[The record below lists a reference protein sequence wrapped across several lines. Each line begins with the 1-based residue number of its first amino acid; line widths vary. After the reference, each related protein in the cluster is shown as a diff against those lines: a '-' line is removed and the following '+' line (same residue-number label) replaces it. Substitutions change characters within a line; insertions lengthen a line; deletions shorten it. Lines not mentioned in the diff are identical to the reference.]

1 MKSPI
6 SEQLRASGYSLIEIA
21 CRGHCRTASS
31 TCSSFSGVTSSC
43 NTVNVSS
50 SSSRKTSGM
59 TPMQTPLLSH
69 RPQSTSIFFV
79 TQPTS
84 SQDLHRDVQPAGDVL
99 HGDSLAV
106 IPLHFVAGHEVEQLL
121 QPDPAFHPGQ
131 CRAEATVNAVSQTEM
146 LRLRQVAV
154 DVEGV
159 GVGKGVRVAVRRGV
173 HHEYRLARWNRAAND
188 VGLFQRVADVVLHR
202 SLVT

>member
-1 MKSPI
+1 MPKDVEMKSPI
-6 SEQLRASGYSLIEIA
+6 SEQLRACGYSLIEIA
-21 CRGHCRTASS
+21 CRGHCRTASR

-50 SSSRKTSGM
+50 SSSRKTSGI
-59 TPMQTPLLSH
+59 THMQTPLLSP

-84 SQDLHRDVQPAGDVL
+84 SQHLHRHVQPAGDIL

-106 IPLHFVAGHEVEQLL
+106 IPLHFVVGHEVEQLL
-121 QPDPAFHPGQ
+121 QRDTAFHSCQ
-131 CRAEATVNAVSQTEM
+131 CRTEATVNPVSQTEV
-146 LRLRQVAV
+146 LRLGLVAV

-173 HHEYRLARWNRAAND
+173 HQE
-188 VGLFQRVADVVLHR
+188 
-202 SLVT
+202 

>member
-6 SEQLRASGYSLIEIA
+6 SEQIRASSYSLIEIA

-50 SSSRKTSGM
+50 SSSRKTSGI
-59 TPMQTPLLSH
+59 TPMQTPLLSQ

-84 SQDLHRDVQPAGDVL
+84 SQHLHRHIQPAGDVL
-99 HGDSLAV
+99 HGDSFATVPVHLV
-106 IPLHFVAGHEVEQLL
+106 TRHEVEQLL
-121 QPDPAFHPGQ
+121 QRDPAFHPGQ
-131 CRAEATVNAVSQTEM
+131 CRSEATVYPVPQTEV
-146 LRLRQVAV
+146 LRLGLVTV
-154 DVEGV
+154 DVECFRV
-159 GVGKGVRVAVRRGV
+159 GERVR
-173 HHEYRLARWNRAAND
+173 
-188 VGLFQRVADVVLHR
+188 
-202 SLVT
+202 